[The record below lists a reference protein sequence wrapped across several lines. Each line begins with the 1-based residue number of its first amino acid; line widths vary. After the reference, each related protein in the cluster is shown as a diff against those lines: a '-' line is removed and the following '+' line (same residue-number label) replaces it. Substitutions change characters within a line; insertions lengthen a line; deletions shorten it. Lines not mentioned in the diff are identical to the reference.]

1 MITKQI
7 IHNSKGAAEAEM
19 ISLLAKVKHD
29 LKTGSRFYNDVVKHP
44 TLNKWA
50 TRYLIPSENDS
61 QYLKDLWTLVY
72 DHLNP
77 NQINNLVDVSADWYT
92 NEE

>member
-7 IHNSKGAAEAEM
+7 IHNSQGAAEAEV
-19 ISLLAKVKHD
+19 IALLAKVKHK
-29 LKTGSRFYNDVVKHP
+29 LKSGTEFYNDVVKHP

-61 QYLKDLWTLVY
+61 QDLKDLWALVY

-77 NQINNLVDVSADWYT
+77 NQINNLVLVTEDWYS
-92 NEE
+92 NGE